1 MSAAPPGDDLE
12 TAAPESSAVDE
23 TEAVSHLDSLG
34 TLGRLAPLIVGAA
47 AFIAYLWTLMPGIAF
62 GDWGEMQTV
71 PHILGIAHPTGYPT
85 YILIAWLAELVPI
98 GSVALRANVLSAVL
112 VASAVAIATTIS
124 IRLGVRPI
132 IAIGAGI
139 ATAAVG
145 TVWAAATVAEVNPL
159 HLFFAAA
166 LLHRALVWEERRRV
180 RDLVIGG
187 LLVGLSL
194 GNHLLTV
201 FIAPFIALFVLW
213 AGRREI
219 LARPWILLAA
229 VGATLLGLA
238 VYLYIPIAASLSPA
252 LPYNHPT
259 SIEAV
264 WWLVSGT
271 QFRGQFDFLS
281 ADGPGRFFDS
291 LPALWDLL
299 VSRATPVL
307 PILGFLG
314 LGVLAWRRPA
324 FGLMSI
330 AILVLG
336 LYVWANYLRLEHYLL
351 VPWLILGIGAAVGLD
366 AIADGLST
374 VVSGE
379 ANQPDGAS
387 PTTVAGR
394 RSSVGLAVGGLA
406 LVLALALG
414 LMNWRGADRSG
425 DQSGAT
431 YVDAVFSALPPNAA
445 ILSEWDASTP
455 LWYGQQVLGMGP
467 DVLVVDD
474 TNIVYDGW
482 VTRERRIEDLICE
495 RPVFMI
501 RLRDSD
507 LEPTRQE
514 FKVTTLFTVR
524 VAFGGPSAVAERPVV
539 RVESLDPG
547 SCDTTD

>member
-1 MSAAPPGDDLE
+1 VSAAPPGDDLE
-12 TAAPESSAVDE
+12 EAAPESSAVDE
-23 TEAVSHLDSLG
+23 TEAVSRLDSLG
-34 TLGRLAPLIVGAA
+34 SLAPLIVGAA

-85 YILIAWLAELVPI
+85 YILIAWLAELLPI

-112 VASAVAIATTIS
+112 VASAVGIATTIS

-132 IAIGAGI
+132 IAMGAGI
-139 ATAAVG
+139 ATAAIG

-187 LLVGLSL
+187 LLVGVSL

-201 FIAPFIALFVLW
+201 FIAPFVALFDLW

-219 LARPWILLAA
+219 LARPWIVLAA

-259 SIEAV
+259 SLEAV

-314 LGVLAWRRPA
+314 LGALAWRRPA
-324 FGLMSI
+324 YGLMSI

-366 AIADGLST
+366 AIADGLSAI
-374 VVSGE
+374 VAGE
-379 ANQPDGAS
+379 ANQPDGAN
-387 PTTVAGR
+387 PTTVTGR

-406 LVLALALG
+406 VVLALALG
-414 LMNWRGADRSG
+414 LMNWQGADRSG

-431 YVDAVFSALPPNAA
+431 YVDAVFSALPKNAA

-455 LWYGQQVLGMGP
+455 LWHGQQVLGMRP

-495 RPVFMI
+495 RPVYMI

-514 FKVTTLFTVR
+514 FKVTPFLTVR
-524 VAFGGPSAVAERPVV
+524 VAFGGPSAGAERPVV

-547 SCDTTD
+547 SCDTSG